1 DKDDRELKFGVAS
14 SQIRDAG
21 KSKVV
26 GDCKKDKDDELP
38 MSQLDS
44 ESTIVVHKSSSEL
57 KHGAIRAEEPSH
69 SGSTT
74 LSASARPSQRKLMV
88 SVGKLSSTSSTM
100 MVSKPLVSDNCRTAN
115 GQNHNLSS
123 RQREMSDCNA
133 SSQKDNASTDVSK
146 DEHGRENP
154 RKIVKELPKSSVNSA
169 SKMSHS
175 NKLPHASASKG
186 TLPDPKDP
194 VIHSSS
200 KTSSTQ
206 NIAAAPG
213 PSECANGLQNES
225 ALHVQSK
232 IVASSVPQRGEKINQ
247 SSCQSSSK
255 VNHAQPMHPPAPSNS
270 PATLSDEELALLLH
284 QELNSSPRVPRVPRM
299 RHAGSLPQLA
309 SPTATSM
316 LMKRTSSSGGKD
328 HGPVSKRKNKD
339 LTKDRSH
346 NSSELDDKAKKVD
359 RVPSLPNRRR
369 HDLAADSV
377 TKEEADNGLAKGLYS
392 LKKSILPVS
401 TTTTSSGPSSST
413 EANDQNMRV
422 HSSPKN
428 ASDDDTAAVGQPT
441 HCTLPALIAEIMSKG
456 QRMTYEELCN
466 AVLPHWPNLR
476 KHNGERYAYSSHSQA
491 VLDCLRNRSGWA
503 RLVDRGPKTNASR
516 KRRKFDA
523 DPQSFESDGT
533 AKDVEIKNFESHR
546 EEFPKGKRKARK
558 RRRLALQGRR
568 IKDVERRHKADVLS
582 DDNTSSSSN
591 SSEESMFS
599 EDEIQGDTACPVGG
613 EASASSDEMGTML

>member
-1 DKDDRELKFGVAS
+1 DKDDKELKYGVAS
-14 SQIRDAG
+14 SQIRDFV

-26 GDCKKDKDDELP
+26 GDCKKDKDGELP

-44 ESTIVVHKSSSEL
+44 ESTIVVCKSSSEL

-74 LSASARPSQRKLMV
+74 LSASAQPSQRKLMV
-88 SVGKLSSTSSTM
+88 SVGKLSSTSSTI
-100 MVSKPLVSDNCRTAN
+100 MVSKPSVSDDCRTAN

-123 RQREMSDCNA
+123 RQREISDCNA
-133 SSQKDNASTDVSK
+133 SSKKDNASTNVK

-175 NKLPHASASKG
+175 SKLSHASASKR

-194 VIHSSS
+194 VIHLSS
-200 KTSSTQ
+200 KTSSIQ

-232 IVASSVPQRGEKINQ
+232 IVASGVPQRGEKINQ

-255 VNHAQPMHPPAPSNS
+255 VNHAQSMHPPAPSNS

-309 SPTATSM
+309 FPTATST

-339 LTKDRSH
+339 LTKDGSH

-359 RVPSLPNRRR
+359 RVPSLPDQRR

-377 TKEEADNGLAKGLYS
+377 TKEKADNGLAKGLY
-392 LKKSILPVS
+392 LRKKSILPVS

-428 ASDDDTAAVGQPT
+428 ASDDDTAAVGRPT
-441 HCTLPALIAEIMSKG
+441 HHTLPALIAEIMSKG

-503 RLVDRGPKTNASR
+503 CLVDRGPKTNANR
-516 KRRKFDA
+516 KRREFDA
-523 DPQSFESDGT
+523 EPQSFESDGT
-533 AKDVEIKNFESHR
+533 AKDVEIKNFKSHR

-558 RRRLALQGRR
+558 RRRLALQGRG
-568 IKDVERRHKADVLS
+568 IKDVGRRHKADVLS
-582 DDNTSSSSN
+582 DDNTGSSSN

-599 EDEIQGDTACPVGG
+599 EDEIQGGTACPVGS